1 MGRKST
7 KENKNIY
14 QVSREKMGFS
24 RETAAE
30 KLRFI
35 SSDRIEKIENE
46 RTMPHPEEILAMA
59 DCYKNP
65 SLCNYF
71 CSHECPIGIEYVPE
85 IKAKELSQ
93 ITLKMLAT
101 LNKLTREKD
110 RLIEI
115 TVDGELSE
123 DELPDF
129 LKIKEEL
136 EKMALAI
143 DSLNLW
149 LDHMIAS
156 GKIDQSLIP
165 DKI

>member
-14 QVSREKMGFS
+14 QTSREEMNYS

-30 KLRFI
+30 KLGFM
-35 SSDRIEKIENE
+35 SSDRIEKIEHE
-46 RTMPHPEEILAMA
+46 KTLPHPEEVLAMA

-65 SLCNYF
+65 ALCNYF

-85 IKAKELSQ
+85 VRAKELSQ
-93 ITLKMLAT
+93 ITLEMLAI
-101 LNKLTREKD
+101 LNKLTREKEH
-110 RLIEI
+110 LIEI
-115 TVDGELSE
+115 TVDGELSP

-129 LKIKEEL
+129 MKIKEEL
-136 EKMALAI
+136 EKMALTI

-149 LDHMIAS
+149 LDQTIIS
-156 GKIDQSLIP
+156 GKIDKSMLE
-165 DKI
+165 

>member
-14 QVSREKMGFS
+14 QISRENMGYT
-24 RETAAE
+24 RDAAAE
-30 KLRFI
+30 QLGFI
-35 SSDRIEKIENE
+35 SADRIEKIENE
-46 RTMPHPEEILAMA
+46 KTVPHPEEVLAMA
-59 DCYKNP
+59 AGYKNP

-71 CSHECPIGIEYVPE
+71 CSHECPIGREYVPE
-85 IKAKELSQ
+85 VKAKELSQ
-93 ITLKMLAT
+93 ITLEMLAT
-101 LNKLTREKD
+101 LNKLTKEKE

-123 DELPDF
+123 DEISDF

-149 LDHMIAS
+149 INQAIVS
-156 GKIDQSLIP
+156 GKIDREMLE
-165 DKI
+165 D